1 MKTVFS
7 NNVSRPSVD
16 SMLTPM
22 IDVVFLLLIFFLTS
36 SSFQRLEKQLPS
48 ASAMP
53 PQQSKQGVSQE
64 PVLPEANDFNDIIIK
79 IGNRNGTLEYKLQ
92 DAIVADIAQL
102 ESRLIAILKIRNDV
116 PIIIDPENSVASGE
130 AIRVYDMIRNNGSLS
145 VFLVAR

>member
-22 IDVVFLLLIFFLTS
+22 IDVVFLLLIFFLTT

-53 PQQSKQGVSQE
+53 PQQSTQGFSQE

-79 IGNRNGTLEYKLQ
+79 IGNRNGALEYKLQ
-92 DAIVADIAQL
+92 DAVVADIAQL

>member
-22 IDVVFLLLIFFLTS
+22 IDVVFLLLIFFLTT

-79 IGNRNGTLEYKLQ
+79 IGNRNGALEYKLQ
-92 DAIVADIAQL
+92 DAVVADIAQL
-102 ESRLIAILKIRNDV
+102 EGRLIAILKIRNDV

>member
-7 NNVSRPSVD
+7 NNGSRPSVD

-22 IDVVFLLLIFFLTS
+22 IDVVFLLLIFFLTT

-79 IGNRNGTLEYKLQ
+79 IGNRNGALEYKLQ
-92 DAIVADIAQL
+92 DAVVADIAQL

>member
-92 DAIVADIAQL
+92 DAVVADIAQL
-102 ESRLIAILKIRNDV
+102 ESRLVAILKIRNDV